1 MNTHVVISAGTEL
14 LRVPAARLVYIE
26 ADGNYSHVVT
36 QDGHRKMVSFQ
47 LGQLEDLI
55 ADQLGEAGEHFVRL
69 GRKLIINTDYLYS
82 IDISRQSVVL
92 SDCRQFR
99 KELSASREVLTRLKA
114 YVDASILNYDG

>member
-55 ADQLGEAGEHFVRL
+55 ADQLGEAGEHCVRL

-99 KELSASREVLTRLKA
+99 KELSASREVLARLKA

>member
-55 ADQLGEAGEHFVRL
+55 ADQLGEAGGHFVRL

-99 KELSASREVLTRLKA
+99 KELSASREVLARLKA

>member
-1 MNTHVVISAGTEL
+1 MKVQKTN
-14 LRVPAARLVYIE
+14 AARLLDKEKI
-26 ADGNYSHVVT
+26 DYSLVPYQVDEEHLDAIHV
-36 QDGHRKMVSFQ
+36 
-47 LGQLEDLI
+47 